1 MLEKCKECGA
11 KSNEKECAG
20 FYEGGAN
27 RAGSVGGER
36 KRKREEF
43 KLEAKEGRKCAPGLV
58 DQQLSVPRSDLAV
71 DNEFPTS
78 STIHSAI
85 SLAWITKRRF

>member
-1 MLEKCKECGA
+1 M
-11 KSNEKECAG
+11 N
-20 FYEGGAN
+20 
-27 RAGSVGGER
+27 VGLKATKRSALAFMKGER
-36 KRKREEF
+36 IEQAVWGKRERKREEF